1 MVLFL
6 CQTPFVF
13 FTLQFSYKK
22 VIRKYLLYGY
32 ASQWRDKTYMNG
44 GIRMASALTLK
55 NPQKIL
61 KTLASKPMTKW
72 ELKKEAKMEYSRVHE
87 AIAILENEGRVKAFD
102 SIISQRG
109 RDMKIYG
116 LTFKGTIA
124 HLASLQLEPP
134 TRIGNP
140 GESVEDFKQRCM
152 HEEEAY
158 QKALEKLIH
167 FLESQGR
174 LLDYALFKE
183 ARWLL
188 SRYGDH
194 VFPEILEIA
203 RLIED
208 LQPFPSGAM
217 QLLKHSRKELSEL
230 KQRKWGLL
238 RDVDLREKRDIL
250 IMEDHGEGK
259 TEEKESFD
267 PFVEVN
273 NQIAVVEQRLDILLQ
288 KENEWWQRGFAARF
302 AERFSHYPV
311 TGDMRN
317 EALHKLFKKVA
328 DDIRRL
334 EVESLESMAD
344 GFKST

>member
-1 MVLFL
+1 MV
-6 CQTPFVF
+6 
-13 FTLQFSYKK
+13 
-22 VIRKYLLYGY
+22 
-32 ASQWRDKTYMNG
+32 
-44 GIRMASALTLK
+44 SALTLK

-61 KTLASKPMTKW
+61 KALASKPMTKW

-87 AIAILENEGRVKAFD
+87 AISILENEGRVKAFD

-124 HLASLQLEPP
+124 HLAFQQLEPP
-134 TRIGNP
+134 TRTGKP
-140 GESVEDFKQRCM
+140 GESVEDFKQRCI

-158 QKALEKLIH
+158 KKTLEKLIH
-167 FLESQGR
+167 FLESQGT

-183 ARWLL
+183 ARWLR

-208 LQPFPSGAM
+208 LQPFPDGAM
-217 QLLKHSRKELSEL
+217 QLIKNSRKELGAL
-230 KQRKWGLL
+230 KQRKWAML
-238 RDVDLREKRDIL
+238 RDAELREKRDVL

-273 NQIAVVEQRLDILLQ
+273 KQIAVVEQRLAILLQ
-288 KENEWWQRGFAARF
+288 KENEWWRRGFAARF
-302 AERFSHYPV
+302 AERFSHYPI
-311 TGDMRN
+311 TGDTHN
-317 EALHKLFKKVA
+317 EALNKLFKKVA
-328 DDIRRL
+328 DDIRSL
-334 EVESLESMAD
+334 EIESLESMAD
-344 GFKST
+344 VFKSQPK